1 MNEQRKQFKSPWDL
15 LLIGMTVGI
24 VGLLLVINAVAGIV
38 WVVVMNL
45 AIIAVSAALGVYG
58 YSIQEGKLKIL
69 RLGWSKDIDLSSIK
83 NVEVKPLA
91 MMGSIRTLGI
101 GGLFSYMGNF
111 KNGML
116 NSYKA
121 YVTHREKTVLLTLHT
136 DEQVVVSPD
145 DPATFVESIRS
156 EIGRK

>member
-101 GGLFSYMGNF
+101 GGLFSYMGHF

-116 NSYKA
+116 NSYRA
-121 YVTHREKTVLLTLHT
+121 YVTHREKTVLLTLDT
-136 DEQVVVSPD
+136 DEQVVISPD
-145 DPATFVESIRS
+145 DPGRFVESIRQ
-156 EIGRK
+156 EISGE